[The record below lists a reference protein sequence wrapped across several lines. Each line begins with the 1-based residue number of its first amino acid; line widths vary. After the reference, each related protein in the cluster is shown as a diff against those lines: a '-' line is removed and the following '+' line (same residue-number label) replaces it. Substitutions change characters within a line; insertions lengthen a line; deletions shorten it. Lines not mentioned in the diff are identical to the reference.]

1 MADNETYK
9 LVTLPQVKSLLEED
23 EKRIELSYEKKLA
36 LDHAKTFSA
45 LSKTN
50 AEKLVKELMAMEKV
64 KDKMN
69 DAVALK
75 ISEHLPRTPGE
86 LRPFFAKERVTL
98 DKEAAEEILAVVKK
112 YNE

>member
-1 MADNETYK
+1 MADTESYK

-23 EKRIELSYEKKLA
+23 EKRGELSYEKKLA
-36 LDHAKTFSA
+36 LDHAKTFSKI
-45 LSKTN
+45 SKTN
-50 AEKLVKELMAMEKV
+50 AEKVMKELLALEKY

-69 DAVALK
+69 EAIALK
-75 ISEHLPRTPGE
+75 ISEHLPRTPSE

-98 DKEAAEEILAVVKK
+98 DKEATEEILAVVKK